1 MVTKRLRELLLG
13 VIILPMIASPVL
25 AHSIWFEKGE
35 EQGEYKVLFGHPE
48 TGEPDPYDS
57 IKFQDATAYD
67 GNGTPLPLEV
77 NREYEGVTLVS
88 ERNVVAITAK
98 HDNGYFIR
106 TGEDEYRNV
115 FRPEALEANNEETT
129 ITHTYKLGKAFYE
142 QSRLFSQ
149 PLGLLLEII
158 PRQDPYTVGA
168 GEKLE
173 IQVLYQGKPQEGA
186 IVEYAGGEPVTTNAQ
201 GIASVTLKEEQVQ
214 IIEAEY
220 RFPST
225 DDPATD
231 EISYASSLT
240 IDRTG
245 NRYVFQR

>member
-1 MVTKRLRELLLG
+1 MIAKRLRELVLG
-13 VIILPMIASPVL
+13 LAILPMIASPVL
-25 AHSIWFEKGE
+25 AHSIWIEKGE
-35 EQGEYKVLFGHPE
+35 EQGEYKVFFGHPE

-88 ERNVVAITAK
+88 ERNVAAITAK

-106 TGEDEYRNV
+106 TGEGVSRNV
-115 FRPEALEANNEETT
+115 FRPEALEANNEETRV
-129 ITHTYKLGKAFYE
+129 THTYKLAKAFYE

-149 PLGLLLEII
+149 PFGLLLEII

-201 GIASVTLKEEQVQ
+201 GIASVTLKEEEVQ

-225 DDPATD
+225 DDAATD

>member
-13 VIILPMIASPVL
+13 LAILPMIAQPVF
-25 AHSIWFEKGE
+25 AHSIWVVRGE
-35 EQGEYKVLFGHPE
+35 EQGEYKVLYGHPE
-48 TGEPDPYDS
+48 TGEPDAYDS

-88 ERNVVAITAK
+88 ERNVAAITAK
-98 HDNGYFIR
+98 HDNGYFIS
-106 TGEDEYRNV
+106 TGEGESRNV

-129 ITHTYKLGKAFYE
+129 ISHTYKFAKAFYE
-142 QSRLFSQ
+142 QSRLFSR
-149 PLGLLLEII
+149 PLGLLLEVI
-158 PRQDPYTVGA
+158 PRQDPYTVRA
-168 GEKLE
+168 GETLE
-173 IQVLYQGKPQEGA
+173 VQVLYQGKPQEGVT
-186 IVEYAGGEPVTTNAQ
+186 VEYAGGEPVKTNAQ
-201 GIASVTLKEEQVQ
+201 GIASVTLKEEVQ

-220 RFPST
+220 RIPST

-245 NRYVFQR
+245 NGYVFQR